1 MDVFLSRKRRR
12 LSPETEVRNVSA
24 LAAHEEE
31 ESTDFKLA
39 MLASVYPDLDH
50 GLLLD
55 ILMASSGSVKIALET
70 LTNTEDSKA
79 SKKKQSSTSGIGYQA
94 SLTSFNIGSS
104 TTKKRALTKKGK
116 PLHLYSP
123 EDIAAHTPCSIIHS
137 FLPTE
142 EADALLRELLQE
154 APTFQRARFKM
165 FDRVVESP
173 HTTCFYVDS
182 EDAVEIQKTRYVY
195 MGDRIA
201 DVRPSLPEMRK
212 VSFKVQVAVNDE
224 NKKRIRDFYPGSK
237 KLQYQSPDE
246 WKPNA
251 AFVNCYDGGQE
262 RYVSFIAGS
271 DDSG

>member
-1 MDVFLSRKRRR
+1 MDAFVSRKRRR
-12 LSPETEVRNVSA
+12 LSPEIEVDNLPPLTA
-24 LAAHEEE
+24 NEED

-55 ILMASSGSVKIALET
+55 ILLVANGSVEAALEN
-70 LTNTEDSKA
+70 LTNSDNSK
-79 SKKKQSSTSGIGYQA
+79 SPKKKQSSTSGIGYQA
-94 SLTSFNIGSS
+94 SLTSFNIGSNS
-104 TTKKRALTKKGK
+104 SKKRALTKKGK
-116 PLHLYSP
+116 TLHLYSP
-123 EDIAAHTPCSIIHS
+123 EDIAAHTPCTILHN
-137 FLPTE
+137 FLPAE

-154 APTFQRARFKM
+154 APTFQREKFKM

-173 HTTCFYVDS
+173 HTMCFYVDS
-182 EDAVEIQKTRYVY
+182 EDAAEIQKTQYVY

-212 VSFKVQVAVNDE
+212 VSSKVEVAVNAE
-224 NKKRIRDFYPGSK
+224 NEKRIRDFYPGGR

-251 AFVNCYDGGQE
+251 SFVNCYDGGQE
-262 RYVSFIAGS
+262 R
-271 DDSG
+271 